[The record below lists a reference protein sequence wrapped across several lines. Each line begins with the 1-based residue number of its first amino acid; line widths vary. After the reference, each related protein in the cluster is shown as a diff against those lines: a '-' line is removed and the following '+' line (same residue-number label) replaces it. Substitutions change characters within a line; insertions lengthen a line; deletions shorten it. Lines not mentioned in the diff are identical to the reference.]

1 MMKLRDLVP
10 LFLDNQWTQG
20 LLRVFLKY
28 GIGYRTVIDRMPIT
42 GELENRNPLKMDES
56 IDKGSRN

>member
-1 MMKLRDLVP
+1 MKLRDLV
-10 LFLDNQWTQG
+10 LLLMDNQWPQG

-42 GELENRNPLKMDES
+42 GELENRKPLEMDES
-56 IDKGSRN
+56 TDQGFWN